1 MKELIGVLIG
11 GALGAGVR
19 YLLSEQSQRW
29 FGNYF
34 PYGTLIV
41 NVSGCLIL
49 GGLFGWGMDHMSP
62 TVQKLLITGF
72 LGSLTT
78 FSTFGL
84 ETYMSWEKGEW
95 FLGIID
101 IVSNLVLGLLAVWI
115 GCNTVRWLR

>member
-19 YLLSEQSQRW
+19 YLVSEQSQRW
-29 FGNYF
+29 EHF
-34 PYGTLIV
+34 PYYGTMIV

-62 TVQKLLITGF
+62 TVQKLIITGF

-84 ETYMSWEKGEW
+84 ETYMPWEKGEW
-95 FLGIID
+95 FLGIIN

-115 GCNTVRWLR
+115 GCSTVRWLR

>member
-29 FGNYF
+29 FGDHF

-62 TVQKLLITGF
+62 TVQKLIITGF

-84 ETYMSWEKGEW
+84 ETYMSWEKGDW
-95 FLGIID
+95 LLGVVN
-101 IVSNLVLGLLAVWI
+101 IVSNLVLGLLAVWL

>member
-84 ETYMSWEKGEW
+84 ETYMPWEKGEW
-95 FLGIID
+95 FLGIIN

>member
-29 FGNYF
+29 FGDQF

-78 FSTFGL
+78 FSAFGL
-84 ETYMSWEKGEW
+84 ETYMPWEKGKW
-95 FLGIID
+95 LLGIIN

-115 GCNTVRWLR
+115 GCTTVRWLR